1 MLTLNPKNN
10 ENSNT
15 SSVKLEEARFI
26 SPINSLHMN
35 AFIAYS
41 NNILKIYQEIN
52 EKYEKVAE
60 HKLVYEPKFIKM
72 DRNNNP

>member
-1 MLTLNPKNN
+1 
-10 ENSNT
+10 
-15 SSVKLEEARFI
+15 
-26 SPINSLHMN
+26 MN